1 MSKIS
6 CLYQEDGCRLN
17 DVQGVHGKIT
27 KSGAYCSA
35 GMRAGGVLSSQAACS
50 QQNAPTKLTG
60 PGRRPVALPAPSQTT
75 GRHEFT
81 AGNGAEASV
90 YVIQRNRSCQ
100 REQGPRA
107 AVEAPDQFSLT
118 SVVPSSRAL
127 ATAGASA
134 SAFSSEVA

>member
-1 MSKIS
+1 MIFLK
-6 CLYQEDGCRLN
+6 E
-17 DVQGVHGKIT
+17 
-27 KSGAYCSA
+27 
-35 GMRAGGVLSSQAACS
+35 
-50 QQNAPTKLTG
+50 QNAPTKLTE

-81 AGNGAEASV
+81 ARNGAARLFTPFA
-90 YVIQRNRSCQ
+90 QRARSCQ

-118 SVVPSSRAL
+118 SAVPSSRAL

-134 SAFSSEVA
+134 SAFSSEGQ